1 MKKYFLLSQILLL
14 SIYSKSQQPPSK
26 LSVDAS
32 VGLSLPVGKFGD
44 KSAFQFANNSAKVP
58 GWANAGPALQ
68 LNINYQIQ
76 ELYGISFLIGG
87 QKNGQDKE
95 ALENQARQ
103 FNAPNGKFELTTN
116 SWEIFRLMA
125 GGYLKIPL
133 RANKSYFQPK
143 SLGGILKTSI
153 PA

>member
-58 GWANAGPALQ
+58 GWSNIGSALQ
-68 LNINYQIQ
+68 LNINYQIK
-76 ELYGISFLIGG
+76 EFYGISFLIGG
-87 QKNGQDKE
+87 QKNEQDKD

-103 FNAPNGKFELTTN
+103 YLLWVHPTLPVASPDLARIELQYELY
-116 SWEIFRLMA
+116 SFC
-125 GGYLKIPL
+125 
-133 RANKSYFQPK
+133 
-143 SLGGILKTSI
+143 
-153 PA
+153 